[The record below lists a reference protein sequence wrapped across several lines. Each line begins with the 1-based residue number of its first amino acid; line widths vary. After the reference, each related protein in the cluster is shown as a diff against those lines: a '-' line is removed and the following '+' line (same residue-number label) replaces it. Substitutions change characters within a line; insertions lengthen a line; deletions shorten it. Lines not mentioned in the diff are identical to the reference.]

1 MPDGQFTPGTHVQYF
16 FRRQDLDT
24 SDPASIA
31 PDTSLVFPQSSEGS
45 TDGHRW
51 QQFSVLPDRWKR
63 GGYGG
68 LGDACMLFVDNNDRR
83 GNERIWVSVADSIG
97 ATASGKY
104 GAHNGWHAVGKEDL
118 DDPAGFV
125 YNKNEQPGTTWD
137 MFGVMASESL
147 TAKTNGIGVDFSNHS
162 PVGLING
169 QWSFCGPSIDMLET
183 FYSVILLLT
192 GDLNSGDLGPFAN
205 NGSDDH
211 AMLEQFLAGGQV
223 GEANHRGLWAM
234 GDGFVESEF
243 GLPLLDDYFEVTLR
257 NSSYLLETNVDD
269 DCIDLVT
276 QTPITTNGDIYG
288 LRNSCLYTLDVLEPG
303 VGAVPSTL
311 YAPAGSGTPPI
322 VAGTFH
328 DIDDVSG
335 EYWQALAD
343 GFDIEYIRSRF
354 CDKTYGRLA
363 YMYNALTNI
372 FGKICAIAG
381 SPPTTT
387 DVPNNASGAE
397 FVDFMNLRNNP
408 LVTGRA
414 TVDFGLA
421 RKDRVTVSVFD
432 VSGRMVREL
441 ANREF
446 APGKYSLTW
455 DGVDND
461 GRQVPRGVYFT
472 QVKYLNSRFT
482 GAKKLTVLK

>member
-1 MPDGQFTPGTHVQYF
+1 M
-16 FRRQDLDT
+16 
-24 SDPASIA
+24 
-31 PDTSLVFPQSSEGS
+31 
-45 TDGHRW
+45 
-51 QQFSVLPDRWKR
+51 
-63 GGYGG
+63 YG
-68 LGDACMLFVDNNDRR
+68 V
-83 GNERIWVSVADSIG
+83 
-97 ATASGKY
+97 K
-104 GAHNGWHAVGKEDL
+104 
-118 DDPAGFV
+118 
-125 YNKNEQPGTTWD
+125 
-137 MFGVMASESL
+137 ASESL

-328 DIDDVSG
+328 DIDDVNG